1 MADEYLDNCLPIEVN
16 DDNAFKEK
24 TRIAEVAA
32 TTLCR
37 LNSIM
42 KQMRDWRDDRMK
54 LRSNIWR
61 LKLAL
66 RVAARETDDT
76 VHAVPLIEHQ
86 RAEIKRLETTNKELR
101 KEIADVKSALLNSG
115 YLTQGTGWKSDDKLA
130 GVQQK
135 YLVERERLNNEIQY
149 LKSRLNEVE
158 EGHEHNSEVEHLKCK
173 LKHFMMVDY
182 TMEIIFTDI
191 VNKVAET
198 IANLSEELVNVNDR
212 LHRSRVINNNL
223 YVEIDKL
230 KAVIRHKS
238 GNLIDYQKR
247 IVELDNLTKRL
258 KMELNK
264 LKVNFDDNS
273 WNVSQNRQDNLDNV
287 ERLAKDLKNKL
298 RNDHEALLAGGDP
311 DCLKYVQKIIE
322 LSVNLKQL
330 HVELA
335 RLTDELG
342 PSSRVEIT
350 KSNNKHFEQL
360 STLEST
366 LKELNIEIDKLKNN
380 HVKKHYRIDGGDGLE
395 YLNKI
400 EELEAIIEEARSTM
414 NGLNRREEGN
424 SNESK
429 DIEKLED
436 FVGRMCHEI
445 KQLEL
450 IVVSND
456 RPSIFK
462 RIEQLEGLIVRLRS
476 ELAGRDDHVNVL
488 ERELLDTENLLEQRI
503 KELEDTQREIVIL
516 AEENKVL
523 KEKTRMIEERA
534 LQMQRDQEDSRK
546 EVEQLQQV
554 KREASLTR
562 KKLQNLQGD
571 KEGLLKEMGKIRD
584 TLQKKN
590 DEAADALIERNKM
603 ERVLNAKIADLT
615 RNLQITSKENEKL
628 QNKINELQRAK
639 CKWET
644 TIAEKENENAK
655 RSREASEKMK
665 AELQELKVNLTISR
679 DSLETANR
687 EIADLKIKLE
697 HFVDDKTRLE
707 ENVFHLES
715 KKEKLVYEL
724 GAEKSIAEERL
735 KELSKLKSDYNELEL
750 ERANL
755 KKEKEQL
762 NANLTNIRIEK
773 ELLEE
778 SVRHVR
784 AKCSVLE
791 DEIDKYA
798 CERDNLLEEIRN
810 FRMSNEHLSDK
821 LEDTQMELDGAGD
834 KIKRLEFENSKLQ
847 DDMSELALKN
857 VNFED
862 QVQTLLSEKN
872 RLVTCVKELETE
884 NTTLK
889 GELNEVK
896 TASEYFNVELNKLK
910 MDCSKIRSE
919 NTALQVTLDD
929 VTQSN
934 ETLKKAREEL
944 NLKLN
949 EIHSEC
955 RILENQL
962 KILEMMNATL
972 KKEKELLEQE
982 YVNSLRSKIYKIERD
997 EAVTNS
1003 KSTFSEQNEQ
1013 VIERVT
1019 ENQKTVNGKSGKCP
1033 NDKTKLIEAKEELKR
1048 MIVENESLKFE
1059 MLNLRSQNFEIK
1071 MQLARIKDELQK
1083 QKVVLMEDKT
1093 NELAIKPISNKLEIV
1108 NLYYKEIDSYS
1119 SHGVN
1124 NEGALAHISQSNIY
1138 SYNRSVTEKEIENE
1152 KLLKIMNKLKIEN
1165 VALKMEI
1172 NSLRYNLVA
1181 NFTKD
1186 EKRKDKL
1193 RVVDEEIHALKAELT
1208 KLRDEKESLR
1218 VRLDTAGSKLDR
1230 LESEKVA
1237 LKDELYTLRK
1247 INSDLK
1253 HKASELQC
1261 AYQKLKEKSLGFERC
1276 IVRTIKKIKKYT
1288 ISTDNMDNPDDELK
1302 ILLKK
1307 YISSEEI
1314 LHSIEQKINV
1324 EDI

>member
-42 KQMRDWRDDRMK
+42 KQMQDWRDDRTK

-101 KEIADVKSALLNSG
+101 KELADVKSALLG
-115 YLTQGTGWKSDDKLA
+115 QLAGVAQGTGWKSDDKL
-130 GVQQK
+130 VEVKQK

-158 EGHEHNSEVEHLKCK
+158 EGHEHSTEVEHLKCK

-223 YVEIDKL
+223 
-230 KAVIRHKS
+230 
-238 GNLIDYQKR
+238 
-247 IVELDNLTKRL
+247 
-258 KMELNK
+258 
-264 LKVNFDDNS
+264 
-273 WNVSQNRQDNLDNV
+273 
-287 ERLAKDLKNKL
+287 
-298 RNDHEALLAGGDP
+298 
-311 DCLKYVQKIIE
+311 
-322 LSVNLKQL
+322 
-330 HVELA
+330 
-335 RLTDELG
+335 
-342 PSSRVEIT
+342 
-350 KSNNKHFEQL
+350 
-360 STLEST
+360 
-366 LKELNIEIDKLKNN
+366 
-380 HVKKHYRIDGGDGLE
+380 
-395 YLNKI
+395 
-400 EELEAIIEEARSTM
+400 
-414 NGLNRREEGN
+414 
-424 SNESK
+424 
-429 DIEKLED
+429 
-436 FVGRMCHEI
+436 MCHEI
-445 KQLEL
+445 KQLEV

-456 RPSIFK
+456 RPSMFK

-476 ELAGRDDHVNVL
+476 ELAERDDHVNVL
-488 ERELLDTENLLEQRI
+488 QRELLDTENLLEQRI
-503 KELEDTQREIVIL
+503 KELEDRQRKIVIL

-523 KEKTRMIEERA
+523 KEKTRMIEGRA
-534 LQMQRDQEDSRK
+534 LEMQRDQEDSRK
-546 EVEQLQQV
+546 EQLEQLQQV

-562 KKLQNLQGD
+562 KKLQNLQDD

-590 DEAADALIERNKM
+590 DEAANALIERNTM
-603 ERVLNAKIADLT
+603 ERALNARIADLT
-615 RNLQITSKENEKL
+615 RNLQITSKEKEKL
-628 QNKINELQRAK
+628 ENKVNELERAR
-639 CKWET
+639 CKRT
-644 TIAEKENENAK
+644 
-655 RSREASEKMK
+655 REASEKMK
-665 AELQELKVNLTISR
+665 VELQQLKVSLTTSR
-679 DSLETANR
+679 NNFECANR
-687 EIADLKIKLE
+687 EIADLKMTLE
-697 HFVDDKTRLE
+697 RFVDDKTRLE

-715 KKEKLVYEL
+715 DKEALVYQL
-724 GAEKSIAEERL
+724 GAEKTIAEERL
-735 KELSKLKSDYNELEL
+735 EELSKSKADYNELDL
-750 ERANL
+750 ERVSL

-798 CERDNLLEEIRN
+798 CERDNLLEDIRN
-810 FRMSNEHLSDK
+810 FRLSNEHLSNK
-821 LEDTQMELDGAGD
+821 LEDTQTKLDGTGD
-834 KIKRLEFENSKLQ
+834 KVKRLEFENSKLQ
-847 DDMSELALKN
+847 GDMSELASKN
-857 VNFED
+857 VSFED
-862 QVQTLLSEKN
+862 QVRTLLSEKN
-872 RLVTCVKELETE
+872 RLVACINELENE

-889 GELNEVK
+889 GELDEVK
-896 TASEYFNVELNKLK
+896 TTSERSNVELNKLK
-910 MDCSKIRSE
+910 MDYSKVRSE
-919 NTALQVTLDD
+919 NTALQITLDE

-934 ETLKKAREEL
+934 ETLKKASEEL

-955 RILENQL
+955 RILENRL

-982 YVNSLRSKIYKIERD
+982 YVSSLLPKICKIERD
-997 EAVTNS
+997 EAATNS

-1013 VIERVT
+1013 VAERVT
-1019 ENQKTVNGKSGKCP
+1019 EKWKTVNGKSGKCP
-1033 NDKTKLIEAKEELKR
+1033 NDKAKLMEAKEELKR

-1059 MLNLRSQNFEIK
+1059 MSKLKSQNFEIK
-1071 MQLARIKDELQK
+1071 IQLARIKDELQK

-1093 NELAIKPISNKLEIV
+1093 SELAIRPISNKLEIA
-1108 NLYYKEIDSYS
+1108 NLCYKEIDSYS

-1124 NEGALAHISQSNIY
+1124 NVGALAHIGQSNIY
-1138 SYNRSVTEKEIENE
+1138 PYGRSVTEEEIGVE
-1152 KLLKIMNKLKIEN
+1152 KLIEIVNKLKVEN
-1165 VALKMEI
+1165 VALKMEV
-1172 NSLRYNLVA
+1172 NSLRYSLVA
-1181 NFTKD
+1181 NFTND

-1193 RVVDEEIHALKAELT
+1193 RVVDEEIHALKEELT

-1218 VRLDTAGSKLDR
+1218 VRLDTASSKLDR
-1230 LESEKVA
+1230 LESEKIA
-1237 LKDELYTLRK
+1237 LKNELYTLRK

-1261 AYQKLKEKSLGFERC
+1261 TYEKLKEKSLGFERC
-1276 IVRTIKKIKKYT
+1276 IVRAIKKIKKYT
-1288 ISTDNMDNPDDELK
+1288 ISTDSLDNPDDELK

-1307 YISSEEI
+1307 YISNEEI

-1324 EDI
+1324 ENI

>member
-1 MADEYLDNCLPIEVN
+1 MADEYLDNCPPIEVN

-42 KQMRDWRDDRMK
+42 KQMQDWRDDRTK

-76 VHAVPLIEHQ
+76 VHAVPLIERQ

-101 KEIADVKSALLNSG
+101 KEIADVKSALLG
-115 YLTQGTGWKSDDKLA
+115 QLVGVAQGTGWKSDDKL
-130 GVQQK
+130 VEVKQK

-158 EGHEHNSEVEHLKCK
+158 EGHEHSTEVEHLKCK

-223 YVEIDKL
+223 HVEIDKL

-238 GNLIDYQKR
+238 GNPMDYQKR

-264 LKVNFDDNS
+264 LKVHLDGNS
-273 WNVSQNRQDNLDNV
+273 WNGSKNCQDNLDNV
-287 ERLAKDLKNKL
+287 ERLAKELKDKL

-330 HVELA
+330 RVELA
-335 RLTDELG
+335 RFTDELD
-342 PSSRVEIT
+342 PSTRVEIT
-350 KSNNKHFEQL
+350 KSNNKRLEQL
-360 STLEST
+360 STLETT
-366 LKELNIEIDKLKNN
+366 LKEINVEINNLKNN
-380 HVKKHYRIDGGDGLE
+380 HVKKHYRIDGSNGLE

-400 EELEAIIEEARSTM
+400 EGLEAIIEEARSTM
-414 NGLNRREEGN
+414 NGLNRRAEGN

-445 KQLEL
+445 KQLEV

-456 RPSIFK
+456 RPSMFK

-476 ELAGRDDHVNVL
+476 ELAERDDHVNVL
-488 ERELLDTENLLEQRI
+488 QRELLDTENLLEQRI
-503 KELEDTQREIVIL
+503 KELEDRQREIVVL

-523 KEKTRMIEERA
+523 KEKTRMIEGRA
-534 LQMQRDQEDSRK
+534 LEMQRDQEDSRK
-546 EVEQLQQV
+546 EQLEQLQQV

-562 KKLQNLQGD
+562 KKLQNLQDD

-590 DEAADALIERNKM
+590 DEAANALIERNTM
-603 ERVLNAKIADLT
+603 ERALNAKIADLT
-615 RNLQITSKENEKL
+615 RNLETTSKEKEKL
-628 QNKINELQRAK
+628 ENKVNELERAR
-639 CKWET
+639 CKRT
-644 TIAEKENENAK
+644 
-655 RSREASEKMK
+655 REASEKMK
-665 AELQELKVNLTISR
+665 VELQQLKVSLTTSR
-679 DSLETANR
+679 NSFESANR
-687 EIADLKIKLE
+687 EIADLKTTLE
-697 HFVDDKTRLE
+697 RFVDDKTRLE
-707 ENVFHLES
+707 ESVFHLES
-715 KKEKLVYEL
+715 DKEALVYQL
-724 GAEKSIAEERL
+724 GAEKTIAEERL
-735 KELSKLKSDYNELEL
+735 KELGKLKADYNELDL
-750 ERANL
+750 ERVSL

-810 FRMSNEHLSDK
+810 FRMSNEHLSNK
-821 LEDTQMELDGAGD
+821 LEDTQTELDGTGD
-834 KIKRLEFENSKLQ
+834 KVKRLEFENSKLQ
-847 DDMSELALKN
+847 GDMSELASKN
-857 VNFED
+857 VSFED
-862 QVQTLLSEKN
+862 QVRTLLSEKH
-872 RLVTCVKELETE
+872 RLVTCVNELENE

-889 GELNEVK
+889 GELDQVK
-896 TASEYFNVELNKLK
+896 TASEQSNVELNKLK
-910 MDCSKIRSE
+910 MDYSKVRSE
-919 NTALQVTLDD
+919 NTALQITLDE
-929 VTQSN
+929 VTRSN
-934 ETLKKAREEL
+934 ETLKKASEEL

-972 KKEKELLEQE
+972 KKEKESLEQE
-982 YVNSLRSKIYKIERD
+982 YVSSLRSKICKIERD

-1013 VIERVT
+1013 VAERVT
-1019 ENQKTVNGKSGKCP
+1019 EKWKTVNGKSGKCP
-1033 NDKTKLIEAKEELKR
+1033 NDKAKLMEALKR

-1059 MLNLRSQNFEIK
+1059 MLNLKSQNFEIK
-1071 MQLARIKDELQK
+1071 IQLARIKDELQK

-1093 NELAIKPISNKLEIV
+1093 SELAIRPISNKLEIV
-1108 NLYYKEIDSYS
+1108 NLCYKETDSYS

-1124 NEGALAHISQSNIY
+1124 NVGALAHIGQSNIY
-1138 SYNRSVTEKEIENE
+1138 PYGRSVTEEEIGVE
-1152 KLLKIMNKLKIEN
+1152 KLIEIMNKLKVEN
-1165 VALKMEI
+1165 VALKMEV
-1172 NSLRYNLVA
+1172 NSLRYSLVA

-1193 RVVDEEIHALKAELT
+1193 RVVDEEIHALKEELT

-1218 VRLDTAGSKLDR
+1218 VRLDTASSKLDR
-1230 LESEKVA
+1230 LESEKIA
-1237 LKDELYTLRK
+1237 LKNELYTLRK

-1261 AYQKLKEKSLGFERC
+1261 AYEKLKEKSLGFERC
-1276 IVRTIKKIKKYT
+1276 IVRAIKKIKKYT
-1288 ISTDNMDNPDDELK
+1288 ISTDSLDNPDDELK

-1307 YISSEEI
+1307 YISNEEI

-1324 EDI
+1324 ENI